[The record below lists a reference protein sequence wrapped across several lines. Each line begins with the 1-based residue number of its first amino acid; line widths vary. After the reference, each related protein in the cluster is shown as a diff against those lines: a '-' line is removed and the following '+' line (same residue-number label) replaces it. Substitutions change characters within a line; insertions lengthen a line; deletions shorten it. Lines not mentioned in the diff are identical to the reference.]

1 MASLFVVVEGID
13 RSGKSSLIKKL
24 ENSLIS
30 QGISTKVLNYPN
42 RNNLTGK
49 LISEILSGHRA
60 FPKEVTHLL
69 FSANRW
75 EDKELLELSDYNV
88 ILCDRYVL
96 SGQSYSIANGIPK
109 EFAFASDKGIKLPD
123 LTLFLDVSPEIA
135 ATREGYGEEVYEKKE
150 FQQKV
155 YTTMKDL
162 LHLYTHEVIRSGTQ
176 ESVHN
181 EALKHILNN
190 IQTRIK

>member
-24 ENSLIS
+24 ESSLVS

-75 EDKELLELSDYNV
+75 EDKELLELSEYNV

-162 LHLYTHEVIRSGTQ
+162 LNLYTHEVIRSDTQ

>member
-24 ENSLIS
+24 ESSLVS

-75 EDKELLELSDYNV
+75 EDKELLELSEYNV

-162 LHLYTHEVIRSGTQ
+162 LHLYTHEVIRSDTQ